1 MDIPG
6 LNPLSNRPIIPPGQ
20 GQTGVPDLILDAP
33 KNRVPTEAQPQT
45 NAQTTA
51 PFQAPETAQ
60 IQHTTQ
66 TITTALM
73 EMHIPPTAQNQ
84 QMAQLLANYGH
95 AVNSHTMA
103 IFQQAMSGL
112 SDKSAASMEAVAI
125 LLTQDLPVN
134 DKTVAAIKQFLNGQP
149 LPQQL
154 QNLPKDLGGL
164 LQQMQQTAQTQNTA
178 QAQQTSQAAQ
188 NAPQVA
194 LQNQGAQALN
204 PASNQA
210 VTQQIAQNIQS
221 GQAAIQ
227 TAVGSAVVQQAAGQ
241 SQAIESRTDSASKVA
256 EQTTAQKMDAQ
267 IKLPGAENK
276 MVQQVSDSQGSQSQ
290 LVNQHL
296 PNARPSDQESMQQL
310 YLYLQ
315 GQDPAFLDRLQ
326 SGRQGLTQSPEA
338 AVFKM
343 MQLLQDISQLAA
355 HLGENMQ
362 LKDYSQ
368 LSLQHQQIM
377 QITGL
382 LETRLR
388 EFNLTISQAFPELAD
403 DIQRLLQQDGMDM
416 FSKLAQ
422 LLDENQARLQEQ
434 LKLPGQADEKS
445 QILSTLR
452 QLMEQVG
459 FQVEKIQSHL
469 VAREMLSQNM
479 PVHVIPLM
487 VHANGESYPA
497 EVFVQQNYDPR
508 DPESHPS
515 DERPLKVTLTLET
528 QNLGRVAVN
537 LSALK
542 DDMNLD
548 LKVLTR
554 RVKLLVDA
562 RLDQLKHKVESNGDY
577 KVEQLSCRV
586 VPDLESRQ
594 SMLLPPKYPARSLR
608 RIEGVV

>member
-6 LNPLSNRPIIPPGQ
+6 LNPLSNRPMIPGQ

-33 KNRVPTEAQPQT
+33 RNRQPAAEAQTQT
-45 NAQTTA
+45 QTTA

-66 TITTALM
+66 NITTALM
-73 EMHIPPTAQNQ
+73 EMNIPPTPQNQ

-103 IFQQAMSGL
+103 VFRQAMSGL

-164 LQQMQQTAQTQNTA
+164 LQQMQQTAQA
-178 QAQQTSQAAQ
+178 QTSPTQ
-188 NAPQVA
+188 NAPQLA
-194 LQNQGAQALN
+194 GQNQGAQAMN

-221 GQAAIQ
+221 GQAVIQ
-227 TAVGSAVVQQAAGQ
+227 TAVGSAMIQQAAGQ
-241 SQAIESRTDSASKVA
+241 SQATENRADQSSKIS
-256 EQTTAQKMDAQ
+256 EQTTAQKMDSQ
-267 IKLPGAENK
+267 IKLPGTENK

-290 LVNQHL
+290 LVNPHL
-296 PNARPSDQESMQQL
+296 PNARPSDQESLQQL

-315 GQDPAFLDRLQ
+315 GQDPEFLDRLQ
-326 SGRQGLTQSPEA
+326 TGRQGIPQSPEA
-338 AVFKM
+338 AVLKM
-343 MQLLQDISQLAA
+343 MQLLQSISQLAA

-388 EFNLTISQAFPELAD
+388 EFNLTLSQAFPELAD

-422 LLDENQARLQEQ
+422 LLDENQGRLQDQ
-434 LKLPGQADEKS
+434 LKLPGQADEKA

-459 FQVEKIQSHL
+459 FQIEKIQSHL
-469 VAREMLSQNM
+469 IAREMLSLNM
-479 PVHVIPLM
+479 PVHTIPLM
-487 VHANGESYPA
+487 VHANGQCYPA

-508 DPESHPS
+508 DPESHPG

-562 RLDQLKHKVESNGDY
+562 RLDQLKYKVESNGNY

-594 SMLLPPKYPARSLR
+594 SMLLPPRYPVRSLR
-608 RIEGVV
+608 RIEGIV

>member
-6 LNPLSNRPIIPPGQ
+6 LNPLNNRPIIPGQ
-20 GQTGVPDLILDAP
+20 GGQTGTPDLILEGP
-33 KNRVPTEAQPQT
+33 KNRVPAEAQTQ
-45 NAQTTA
+45 AQTTA

-60 IQHTTQ
+60 IQHSTQ
-66 TITTALM
+66 SITTALM
-73 EMHIPPTAQNQ
+73 EMNIPPTSQNQ

-103 IFQQAMSGL
+103 VFQQAMAGL
-112 SDKSAASMEAVAI
+112 SDKSSASMEAVAI

-134 DKTVAAIKQFLNGQP
+134 DKTVAAMKQFLNGQP

-164 LQQMQQTAQTQNTA
+164 LQQMQQTAQTQAST
-178 QAQQTSQAAQ
+178 QAQPTPAQNIQQAAI
-188 NAPQVA
+188 
-194 LQNQGAQALN
+194 QNQAAQALN
-204 PASNQA
+204 PGSNQA

-241 SQAIESRTDSASKVA
+241 SQATENRADQSSKVS
-256 EQTTAQKMDAQ
+256 EQTTAQKMESQ
-267 IKLPGAENK
+267 VKLPGVENK
-276 MVQQVSDSQGSQSQ
+276 VVQQVSDSQGSQSQ

-296 PNARPSDQESMQQL
+296 PNARPADQEAMQQL

-315 GQDPAFLDRLQ
+315 GQEPEFLDRLQ
-326 SGRQGLTQSPEA
+326 KGQQGLPQSPEA
-338 AVFKM
+338 AVLKM
-343 MQLLQDISQLAA
+343 MQLLQDISQMAA

-368 LSLQHQQIM
+368 LSLQHQQII

-422 LLDENQARLQEQ
+422 LLDENQSRIQEQ
-434 LKLPGQADEKS
+434 LKLPGQADEKA
-445 QILSTLR
+445 QILNTLR

-479 PVHVIPLM
+479 PIHVIPLM

-508 DPESHPS
+508 DPESRPS

-528 QNLGRVAVN
+528 QNLGRVSVN

-554 RVKLLVDA
+554 RVKLLVDP
-562 RLDQLKHKVESNGDY
+562 RLDQLKHKVESNGNY

-608 RIEGVV
+608 RIEGIV